1 MSNSAA
7 RAAVVHTQPGD
18 ERQSELK
25 LFTLWNQGVPPPF
38 ATLDQR
44 GELDSKKL
52 VRGSLN
58 PERWWIITITALEV
72 VRIHDQPLAPLP
84 RNLITRAPSAV
95 ASTRHRAR
103 IEWGRAGQG
112 HSVDVDIGAGVRFGI
127 EGAEVDVKVIG
138 PRSRMRETT
147 KGDERLLGERDVGGL
162 YVDSLISA
170 HVVPSPGPPSARRPT
185 LTQIITV
192 AAGTSE
198 QSVPIPAF
206 ARHLTVIQQG
216 PRISSTRYRF
226 RIGVTGPPLL
236 SQFITNNSRRR
247 LLIPQTA
254 THVTTG
260 PPRPH
265 RRELLLQWELDL

>member
-103 IEWGRAGQG
+103 I
-112 HSVDVDIGAGVRFGI
+112 
-127 EGAEVDVKVIG
+127 
-138 PRSRMRETT
+138 
-147 KGDERLLGERDVGGL
+147 
-162 YVDSLISA
+162 
-170 HVVPSPGPPSARRPT
+170 
-185 LTQIITV
+185 
-192 AAGTSE
+192 
-198 QSVPIPAF
+198 
-206 ARHLTVIQQG
+206 
-216 PRISSTRYRF
+216 
-226 RIGVTGPPLL
+226 
-236 SQFITNNSRRR
+236 
-247 LLIPQTA
+247 
-254 THVTTG
+254 
-260 PPRPH
+260 
-265 RRELLLQWELDL
+265 